1 MSLQLRKSNRTR
13 TKIRMAV
20 AGPSGSGKS
29 YSSLLIA
36 KGISSRWEDIAVL
49 DTEHGS
55 ADLYAHLGSYNVLT
69 LEGPMSPE
77 KYIKAIELCEKEGIK
92 VLIIDSLSHCWEYLL
107 DVHSNMVG
115 NSFTNWGKITPRQ
128 NALIQKIL
136 SSPMHIICTM
146 RTKQDYVLN
155 QKNGKYVPEKVG
167 LKTIQREGVDY
178 EFTLVLDI
186 DIKHQATASKDRTNL
201 FSGKPAFEL
210 NEQIGKTILNW
221 CNSGSAVPTPV
232 DFTRRIKECQSI
244 KELIKLYKSQPGI
257 QKEYGALFT
266 ERRRDLEE
274 MERSERMEPTPSFP
288 HISQNGLNQN
298 NHE

>member
-1 MSLQLRKSNRTR
+1 
-13 TKIRMAV
+13 MAI
-20 AGPSGSGKS
+20 AGPSGSGKT
-29 YSSLLIA
+29 YSSLLLA
-36 KGISSRWEDIAVL
+36 KGLSSRWEDIAVL

-55 ADLYAHLGSYNVLT
+55 ADLYAHLGDYNVLT
-69 LEGPMSPE
+69 LDNPMSPE

-107 DVHSNMVG
+107 DVHANMVG

-136 SSPMHIICTM
+136 SSPMHIICTL

-201 FSGKPAFEL
+201 FAGKPSFDLTEAVGK
-210 NEQIGKTILNW
+210 QILDW
-221 CNSGSAVPTPV
+221 CNSGSSIPAPV
-232 DFTRRIKECQSI
+232 DFTQRIKQCQTV
-244 KELIKLYKSQPGI
+244 KELIDLYKSQPGI

-266 ERRRDLEE
+266 KRRRDLEE
-274 MERSERMEPTPSFP
+274 MEKAERMEPTPSFP
-288 HISQNGLNQN
+288 NLVSQNGTKED
-298 NHE
+298 HHG

>member
-1 MSLQLRKSNRTR
+1 
-13 TKIRMAV
+13 MAL
-20 AGPSGSGKS
+20 AGPSGSGKT
-29 YSSLLIA
+29 YSSLLLA
-36 KGISSRWEDIAVL
+36 KGLTPNWSEIAIL

-55 ADLYAHLGSYNVLT
+55 ADLYAHLGDYNVLT
-69 LEGPMSPE
+69 LDNPMSPE
-77 KYIKAIELCEKEGIK
+77 NYIKAIELCEKEGIK

-107 DVHSNMVG
+107 DVHANMVG

-136 SSPMHIICTM
+136 SSPMHIICTL

-167 LKTIQREGVDY
+167 LKTIQREGLSY

-201 FSGKPAFEL
+201 FAGKPSFDL
-210 NEQIGKTILNW
+210 NEAVGKQILDW
-221 CNSGSAVPTPV
+221 CNSGSSIPAPV
-232 DFTRRIKECQSI
+232 DFSTRIKECKSVA
-244 KELIKLYKSQPGI
+244 ELIKLYKSQPGI

-266 ERRRDLEE
+266 DRRRDLEE
-274 MERSERMEPTPSFP
+274 LERADRMEKTPSFP
-288 HISQNGLNQN
+288 NLVSQNGTKED
-298 NHE
+298 HHG